1 MIRPRTVA
9 LVVRPGADPMPSLVE
24 RWDRGEAVLLVP
36 ASAPD
41 GRASRMLAAA
51 GIDASA
57 LDPCDADG
65 RASRGTVRLR
75 AEDLPPEA
83 GVLIATS
90 GTTGTP
96 RLVELGADALVAG
109 ATLGAAAVPFG
120 PGDTWHASLA
130 PHHVGGL
137 MLHVRAA
144 VLGGAVRHAELPRTW
159 ADLDGCSH
167 ASLVAAQLAR
177 LLDGPGTPPATLRAV
192 MLGGGPIP
200 AALRSR
206 AIAAGVPLF
215 TTYGMTETASQAAT
229 GRAGAADPATRAG
242 PAIPGIRIAI
252 ADAGDDGTGELT
264 VDGPTLARAIV
275 ADGAR
280 VPLARPHRTRDRGF
294 IDPRGDV
301 HVLGRLDATIIS
313 GGRKIQPEAIERAL
327 GEVAGVRS
335 ACVVAVPH
343 VRWGQRPL
351 AFVDRSTG
359 RPGGLRAA
367 LGRVLEPH
375 EVPDT
380 FLRMPDDEAAL
391 PKPSRARL
399 SARLAAGERFEEL
412 S

>member
-1 MIRPRTVA
+1 
-9 LVVRPGADPMPSLVE
+9 MPSLVE
-24 RWDRGEAVLLVP
+24 RWARGQAVLLVP
-36 ASAPD
+36 SSATEARAAS
-41 GRASRMLAAA
+41 MLAAA
-51 GIDASA
+51 GIDAA
-57 LDPCDADG
+57 EVGDCDGAAG
-65 RASRGTVRLR
+65 APHGPRGLR
-75 AEDLPPEA
+75 AGSLPPEA

-96 RLVELGADALVAG
+96 RLVELGVDALVAG

-177 LLDGPGTPPATLRAV
+177 LLDGPGTPPATLSAV

-215 TTYGMTETASQAAT
+215 TSYGMTETASQAAT
-229 GRAGAADPATRAG
+229 GRAAADDPATRAG
-242 PAIPGIRIAI
+242 PAIAGVRIAV
-252 ADAGDDGTGELT
+252 ADAGADGTGELT
-264 VDGPTLARAIV
+264 VDGPTLARAV
-275 ADGAR
+275 LVDGAR

-294 IDPRGDV
+294 VDPRGDV
-301 HVLGRLDATIIS
+301 HVIGRLDAMIIS
-313 GGRKIQPEAIERAL
+313 GGRKIQPEAVERAL
-327 GEVAGVRS
+327 GEVAGVRT
-335 ACVVAVPH
+335 ACVVAVPDA
-343 VRWGQRPL
+343 RWGQRPV
-351 AFVDRSTG
+351 AFVDRDTAHAGSMRG
-359 RPGGLRAA
+359 A
-367 LGRVLEPH
+367 LGRALEPH
-375 EVPDT
+375 EVPDA

-399 SARLAAGERFEEL
+399 AARLAAGERFEEL